1 MEKKNE
7 QYVIYPHNGNS
18 EPMNGLT
25 PQDKLI
31 YLAIRRYMNRDTMES
46 FPSYARITQDI
57 GAAAKT
63 IKKSV
68 DNLVR
73 EEYLQTRR
81 DGKKI
86 IYKFNNKKQF
96 EPFSWDFL
104 DKPDL
109 TFTEKSYIVA
119 AQQYMFKDNEEGKI
133 SYKNNELSKL
143 INMTEATISRCNHSL
158 EKKGY
163 LEGASELVKKFQ
175 LRELD
180 QLFIWKFKEQGE
192 KIEKNTEDIREIK
205 KKLELLIAE
214 NEKLK
219 EKIRISNTY
228 ILTSLKEQKNYEYH
242 KNGLNISTQFT
253 NDGFT
258 VTCDYSDIFSNE
270 KDEFEK
276 YVENLD
282 GNLYEAVI
290 ESLGADKVKVIT
302 NCLASSNIETVRSA
316 ISLFKN
322 TVKRTAKEMIVSHE
336 AEIKNLK
343 QYV

>member
-7 QYVIYPHNGNS
+7 QYVIYPHNGNL

-133 SYKNNELSKL
+133 SYKNNELSL
-143 INMTEATISRCNHSL
+143 QYR
-158 EKKGY
+158 Y
-163 LEGASELVKKFQ
+163 
-175 LRELD
+175 
-180 QLFIWKFKEQGE
+180 
-192 KIEKNTEDIREIK
+192 
-205 KKLELLIAE
+205 
-214 NEKLK
+214 
-219 EKIRISNTY
+219 IRIRKS
-228 ILTSLKEQKNYEYH
+228 
-242 KNGLNISTQFT
+242 
-253 NDGFT
+253 
-258 VTCDYSDIFSNE
+258 
-270 KDEFEK
+270 
-276 YVENLD
+276 
-282 GNLYEAVI
+282 
-290 ESLGADKVKVIT
+290 
-302 NCLASSNIETVRSA
+302 
-316 ISLFKN
+316 
-322 TVKRTAKEMIVSHE
+322 
-336 AEIKNLK
+336 
-343 QYV
+343 

>member
-18 EPMNGLT
+18 EPVNGLT

-46 FPSYARITQDI
+46 FPSYARLTQDI

-180 QLFIWKFKEQGE
+180 QLFIWKFKEQDE

-205 KKLELLIAE
+205 QKLELLIAE

-228 ILTSLKEQKNYEYH
+228 IL
-242 KNGLNISTQFT
+242 
-253 NDGFT
+253 
-258 VTCDYSDIFSNE
+258 
-270 KDEFEK
+270 
-276 YVENLD
+276 
-282 GNLYEAVI
+282 
-290 ESLGADKVKVIT
+290 
-302 NCLASSNIETVRSA
+302 
-316 ISLFKN
+316 
-322 TVKRTAKEMIVSHE
+322 
-336 AEIKNLK
+336 
-343 QYV
+343 

>member
-18 EPMNGLT
+18 EPINGLT

-180 QLFIWKFKEQGE
+180 QLFIWKFKEQDE

-228 ILTSLKEQKNYEYH
+228 IL
-242 KNGLNISTQFT
+242 
-253 NDGFT
+253 
-258 VTCDYSDIFSNE
+258 
-270 KDEFEK
+270 
-276 YVENLD
+276 
-282 GNLYEAVI
+282 
-290 ESLGADKVKVIT
+290 
-302 NCLASSNIETVRSA
+302 
-316 ISLFKN
+316 
-322 TVKRTAKEMIVSHE
+322 
-336 AEIKNLK
+336 
-343 QYV
+343 

>member
-7 QYVIYPHNGNS
+7 QYVIYLHNGNS

-180 QLFIWKFKEQGE
+180 QLFIWKFKEQDE

-228 ILTSLKEQKNYEYH
+228 IL
-242 KNGLNISTQFT
+242 
-253 NDGFT
+253 
-258 VTCDYSDIFSNE
+258 
-270 KDEFEK
+270 
-276 YVENLD
+276 
-282 GNLYEAVI
+282 
-290 ESLGADKVKVIT
+290 
-302 NCLASSNIETVRSA
+302 
-316 ISLFKN
+316 
-322 TVKRTAKEMIVSHE
+322 
-336 AEIKNLK
+336 
-343 QYV
+343 

>member
-119 AQQYMFKDNEEGKI
+119 AQQYIFKDNEEGKI

-180 QLFIWKFKEQGE
+180 QLFIWKFKEQDE

-228 ILTSLKEQKNYEYH
+228 IL
-242 KNGLNISTQFT
+242 
-253 NDGFT
+253 
-258 VTCDYSDIFSNE
+258 
-270 KDEFEK
+270 
-276 YVENLD
+276 
-282 GNLYEAVI
+282 
-290 ESLGADKVKVIT
+290 
-302 NCLASSNIETVRSA
+302 
-316 ISLFKN
+316 
-322 TVKRTAKEMIVSHE
+322 
-336 AEIKNLK
+336 
-343 QYV
+343 

>member
-18 EPMNGLT
+18 EPINGLT

-46 FPSYARITQDI
+46 FPSYARLTQDI

-180 QLFIWKFKEQGE
+180 QLFIWKFKEQDE

-228 ILTSLKEQKNYEYH
+228 IL
-242 KNGLNISTQFT
+242 
-253 NDGFT
+253 
-258 VTCDYSDIFSNE
+258 
-270 KDEFEK
+270 
-276 YVENLD
+276 
-282 GNLYEAVI
+282 
-290 ESLGADKVKVIT
+290 
-302 NCLASSNIETVRSA
+302 
-316 ISLFKN
+316 
-322 TVKRTAKEMIVSHE
+322 
-336 AEIKNLK
+336 
-343 QYV
+343 

>member
-18 EPMNGLT
+18 EPINGLT

-31 YLAIRRYMNRDTMES
+31 YLAIRRYMNRETMES
-46 FPSYARITQDI
+46 FPSYATITKDI

-68 DNLVR
+68 DNLVN
-73 EEYLQTRR
+73 EGYLNTRR

-96 EPFSWDFL
+96 EPFSWEFL

-133 SYKNNELSKL
+133 SYKNSELSKL
-143 INMTEATISRCNHSL
+143 INMTESTISRCNHSL
-158 EKKGY
+158 ERKGY
-163 LEGASELVKKFQ
+163 LEGAAELIKKFQ

-180 QLFIWKFKEQGE
+180 QLFIWKFKEQDE
-192 KIEKNTEDIREIK
+192 RIDKNTEDIAEIK
-205 KKLELLIAE
+205 RKLAILIAE

-219 EKIRISNTY
+219 EKIKCSDTY
-228 ILTSLKEQKNYEYH
+228 I
-242 KNGLNISTQFT
+242 I
-253 NDGFT
+253 
-258 VTCDYSDIFSNE
+258 
-270 KDEFEK
+270 
-276 YVENLD
+276 
-282 GNLYEAVI
+282 
-290 ESLGADKVKVIT
+290 
-302 NCLASSNIETVRSA
+302 
-316 ISLFKN
+316 
-322 TVKRTAKEMIVSHE
+322 
-336 AEIKNLK
+336 
-343 QYV
+343 

>member
-7 QYVIYPHNGNS
+7 QYVIYPHNGSS
-18 EPMNGLT
+18 EPVNGLT

-46 FPSYARITQDI
+46 FPSYARLTQDI

-143 INMTEATISRCNHSL
+143 INMSEATISKCNHSL

-180 QLFIWKFKEQGE
+180 QLFIWKFKEQDE

-228 ILTSLKEQKNYEYH
+228 IL
-242 KNGLNISTQFT
+242 
-253 NDGFT
+253 
-258 VTCDYSDIFSNE
+258 
-270 KDEFEK
+270 
-276 YVENLD
+276 
-282 GNLYEAVI
+282 
-290 ESLGADKVKVIT
+290 
-302 NCLASSNIETVRSA
+302 
-316 ISLFKN
+316 
-322 TVKRTAKEMIVSHE
+322 
-336 AEIKNLK
+336 
-343 QYV
+343 

>member
-18 EPMNGLT
+18 EPINGLT

-46 FPSYARITQDI
+46 FPSYARLTQDI

-180 QLFIWKFKEQGE
+180 QLFIWKFKEQDE

-219 EKIRISNTY
+219 EKIKISNTY
-228 ILTSLKEQKNYEYH
+228 IL
-242 KNGLNISTQFT
+242 
-253 NDGFT
+253 
-258 VTCDYSDIFSNE
+258 
-270 KDEFEK
+270 
-276 YVENLD
+276 
-282 GNLYEAVI
+282 
-290 ESLGADKVKVIT
+290 
-302 NCLASSNIETVRSA
+302 
-316 ISLFKN
+316 
-322 TVKRTAKEMIVSHE
+322 
-336 AEIKNLK
+336 
-343 QYV
+343 

>member
-180 QLFIWKFKEQGE
+180 QLFIWKFKEQDE

-228 ILTSLKEQKNYEYH
+228 IL
-242 KNGLNISTQFT
+242 
-253 NDGFT
+253 
-258 VTCDYSDIFSNE
+258 
-270 KDEFEK
+270 
-276 YVENLD
+276 
-282 GNLYEAVI
+282 
-290 ESLGADKVKVIT
+290 
-302 NCLASSNIETVRSA
+302 
-316 ISLFKN
+316 
-322 TVKRTAKEMIVSHE
+322 
-336 AEIKNLK
+336 
-343 QYV
+343 

>member
-7 QYVIYPHNGNS
+7 QYVVYPHNGNL
-18 EPMNGLT
+18 EPINGLT

-180 QLFIWKFKEQGE
+180 QLFIWKFKEQDE

-205 KKLELLIAE
+205 QKLELLIAE

-228 ILTSLKEQKNYEYH
+228 IL
-242 KNGLNISTQFT
+242 
-253 NDGFT
+253 
-258 VTCDYSDIFSNE
+258 
-270 KDEFEK
+270 
-276 YVENLD
+276 
-282 GNLYEAVI
+282 
-290 ESLGADKVKVIT
+290 
-302 NCLASSNIETVRSA
+302 
-316 ISLFKN
+316 
-322 TVKRTAKEMIVSHE
+322 
-336 AEIKNLK
+336 
-343 QYV
+343 